1 MDEEKKEGE
10 CECPKCKER
19 AEKEATY
26 NEMSLAFLL
35 ALTPMLVITLFG
47 QMGLF

>member
-1 MDEEKKEGE
+1 MDEPQKT
-10 CECPKCKER
+10 CECPECAKR
-19 AEKEATY
+19 AEKEKAY
-26 NEMSLAFLL
+26 EEMSLAFLL

>member
-1 MDEEKKEGE
+1 MEEETKT
-10 CECPKCKER
+10 CDCPKCKER
-19 AEKEATY
+19 VEKEAAY

>member
-1 MDEEKKEGE
+1 MEEPKKT
-10 CECPKCKER
+10 CECPECKKRE
-19 AEKEATY
+19 EKEAAY
-26 NEMSLAFLL
+26 NEMSFAFLL

>member
-1 MDEEKKEGE
+1 MEEPTKP
-10 CECPKCKER
+10 CECPKCIKRE
-19 AEKEATY
+19 EQDKSYE
-26 NEMSLAFLL
+26 EMSLAFLL